1 VSGVELRSRNVS
13 LMGVVEDRKASTALS
28 RLSGSAGFCFQKN
41 KSPLSVVEVFA
52 LSVWLEIVRLRLRSA
67 GLQGVQGFFLKLNAH

>member
-41 KSPLSVVEVFA
+41 KSPLSGVEMSA
-52 LSVWLEIVRLRLRSA
+52 LWVWLKTVRFRLRSA
-67 GLQGVQGFFLKLNAH
+67 GLQGVHGFF